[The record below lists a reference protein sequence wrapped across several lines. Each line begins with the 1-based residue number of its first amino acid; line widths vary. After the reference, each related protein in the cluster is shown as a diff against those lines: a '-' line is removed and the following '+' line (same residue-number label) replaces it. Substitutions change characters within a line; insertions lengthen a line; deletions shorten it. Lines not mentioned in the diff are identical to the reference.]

1 MIQATQLLA
10 TFSKVCAVTAE
21 EFSVLV
27 TAERLVNIE
36 VGLAIRHGGPL
47 ALTGAV
53 VDGQTEVTD
62 AVCLEVS
69 AVTEPPPDLAAQVVA
84 HCVGPAGVDQV
95 PVAGVQRQ
103 LALLVQLQQT
113 PIRANYTEAHFKWQK
128 MSKTGSH

>member
-1 MIQATQLLA
+1 MIQANSLA
-10 TFSKVCAVTAE
+10 TFSKVRAVTPK

-36 VGLAIRHGGPL
+36 VSVAIRHGGPL

-62 AVCLEVS
+62 AVGLEVI
-69 AVTEPPPDLAAQVVA
+69 AFAEPPPDLAAEIVA
-84 HCVGPAGVDQV
+84 HCVGPAGVDEV
-95 PVAGVQRQ
+95 PVTGVQWQ

-113 PIRANYTEAHFKWQK
+113 PIRARYT
-128 MSKTGSH
+128 TT

>member
-69 AVTEPPPDLAAQVVA
+69 AVTEPPPDLAAQVVPDSLA
-84 HCVGPAGVDQV
+84 APGVDEV
-95 PVAGVQRQ
+95 PVTGVKGH
-103 LALLVQLQQT
+103 LALPVQLQ
-113 PIRANYTEAHFKWQK
+113 
-128 MSKTGSH
+128 SKVQGEPVVRVLLTMV